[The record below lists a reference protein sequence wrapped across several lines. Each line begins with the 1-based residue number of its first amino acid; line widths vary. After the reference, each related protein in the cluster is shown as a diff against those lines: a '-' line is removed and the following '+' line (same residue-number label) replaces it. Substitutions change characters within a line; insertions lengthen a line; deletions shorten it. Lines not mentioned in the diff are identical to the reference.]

1 MLRIITGN
9 RQEHLLARLAASL
22 GPAAAGDPLAPD
34 LVVSERGTDRWLWQF
49 LAETHGIAANLKF
62 EPPAGFLWRML
73 RLYVP
78 DTPAD
83 ARFDRPALAWRIAR
97 LLPRLLAQREFAPLA
112 TYLAQDDG
120 RKLHQ
125 LADRIAGAFN
135 DYLVYRPAMIIGWQQ
150 GTLATRHDDERW
162 QQKLWQALVAET
174 GTLHR
179 AGLLD
184 RFLNQPETRRRRPQ
198 DLPPRAAIF
207 GIPALPP
214 AYVNALVAL
223 GEHMEIDLYVLNP
236 CGEFWGDLGD
246 PKRLRRLDDG
256 SIDNHDLSNRLL
268 ASWGQPVRHFI
279 SELYGYQAAHVD
291 RHQPL
296 PGRNTLLHR
305 LQDDIHRLQE
315 KTATLAA
322 DDDSLRIT
330 SAWGAMREVEILHD
344 TLLDRFQR
352 DHALKPRDV
361 LVMIPDIERYAP
373 AIEAVFGAA
382 DGTRFIPWSITDL
395 SRRGAHPLTAAVE
408 QLLRLPDS
416 RFAASEILGLLET
429 PAIARRFRFD
439 NDLLG
444 EVRDALHR
452 ARLHG
457 DLDAGA
463 RAARGLPADATHS
476 WQFALQRLFLGVAM
490 DEQPAPVLGVL
501 PEPAFEGQASA
512 ALGRL
517 QTFIDR
523 LAWWQQQLARP
534 RVPDQWVASLHGLLA
549 EFFDADDDE
558 QAVLDDALKAVREFL
573 DETNAGGYD
582 DELAPPVFRDNF
594 LARLEA
600 PASRGNLRTGGVVF
614 CGMVPMRSLPYKMI
628 ALLGMNG
635 DALPRQQRA
644 PGFDLITLEPQAGD
658 RSRRHD
664 DRHLF
669 LETLLS
675 ARDALYISYT
685 GRSLQDSSAREP
697 SVLVRELL
705 DQVVATHGGEPV
717 RKEITRQLLVEHPL
731 QPFSRRYF
739 APAAGDETPLSS
751 FDGDW
756 LLPQRAT
763 SSRRTPFC
771 NPPLAPLPDVAA
783 RDVDLDRL
791 ARFFAN
797 PARAFLRERF
807 GVSLYDRDDSF
818 DDNEPFALDTLAAH
832 ALKNE
837 LLNARLAGANPE
849 LLRAKLRARGDLPQA
864 AFADLAWRDI
874 ELAVEPFA
882 QLLVPVLAGRS
893 ARDIDLVIATAQ
905 GPRRLH
911 GRLADV
917 TADGQVIYRVG
928 VLREKHLLAAWVH
941 HLALLAAAPAGV
953 APATTLYSRDKDN
966 AVKVQVLQAVD
977 GAHAI
982 LARLLELFERG
993 LCEPLPLL
1001 PPCSEAWARHA
1012 DEPDKA
1018 LEKATAAWEGPEYGD
1033 FGGERD
1039 DDAVRIAFG
1048 SNEPPFG
1055 DDFRALAIGI
1065 YTPLLAAL
1073 DDGKKK
1079 RGSKAATAVDGDDA

>member
-9 RQEHLLARLAASL
+9 QQKHLLGRLAASL

-125 LADRIAGAFN
+125 LADRIAGVFN
-135 DYLVYRPAMIIGWQQ
+135 DYLVYRPEMIIGWQQ
-150 GTLATRHDDERW
+150 GSLATRHDDERW
-162 QQKLWQALVAET
+162 QQKLWQAVVTET

-184 RFLNQPETRRRRPQ
+184 RFLRQPETRRQRPEK
-198 DLPPRAAIF
+198 LPVRAAIF

-214 AYVNALVAL
+214 VYIEALVAL
-223 GEHMEIDLYVLNP
+223 GGHMDIDLYVLNP

-246 PKRLRRLDDG
+246 PKQLRRLDDG
-256 SIDNHDLSNRLL
+256 SIDNHDISNRLL

-279 SELYGYQAAHVD
+279 SELYGHEAGHLD
-291 RHQPL
+291 LHRPL
-296 PGRNTLLHR
+296 PARETLLHR

-315 KTATLAA
+315 TPATLAA

-352 DHALKPRDV
+352 DHELKPRDV

-382 DGTRFIPWSITDL
+382 DGARFIPWSITDL

-463 RAARGLPADATHS
+463 RAARGLPADSTHS

-490 DEQPAPVLGVL
+490 DEQPSPVLGVL
-501 PEPAFEGQASA
+501 PEPAASA

-523 LAWWQQQLARP
+523 LAWWQQQLAQP

-558 QAVLDDALKAVREFL
+558 QAVLDDVLKAVREFL

-582 DELAPPVFRDNF
+582 GELAPTVFRDDF

-614 CGMVPMRSLPYKMI
+614 CGMVPMRSLPYRMI
-628 ALLGMNG
+628 ALLGMDG
-635 DALPRQQRA
+635 DAFPRQQRA
-644 PGFDLITLEPQAGD
+644 PGFDLIALEPKAGD

-685 GRSLQDSSAREP
+685 GRNLQDSSAREP

-705 DQVVATHGGEPV
+705 DQVVATHGGEPA
-717 RKEITRQLLVEHPL
+717 RKAITRQLLIEHPL

-739 APAAGDETPLSS
+739 APATGDETPLSS

-756 LLPQRAT
+756 LLPHRAT
-763 SSRRTPFC
+763 GNRRPPFC
-771 NPPLAPLPDVAA
+771 QPPLAPLPDVAV
-783 RDVDLDRL
+783 RDIDLDRL

-807 GVSLYDRDDSF
+807 GVSLYDHDDSF
-818 DDNEPFALDTLAAH
+818 DDNEPFALETLTAH

-837 LLNARLAGANPE
+837 LLAARLSGGQPE
-849 LLRAKLRARGDLPQA
+849 LLREKLRARGDLPQA
-864 AFADLAWRDI
+864 AFADLAWQDI
-874 ELAVEPFA
+874 EQAVEPFA
-882 QLLVPVLAGRS
+882 RLLVPALAGRS
-893 ARDIDLVIATAQ
+893 ALDLDLAMDTAH
-905 GPRRLH
+905 GPRRLR

-953 APATTLYSRDKDN
+953 APVTWLYSRNKDH
-966 AVKVQVLQAVD
+966 AVKIQTLQAVD
-977 GAHAI
+977 RPRDI
-982 LARLLELFERG
+982 LSRLLELFERG
-993 LCEPLPLL
+993 LSEPLPLL
-1001 PPCSEAWARHA
+1001 PPCLEAWARHV
-1012 DEPDKA
+1012 DDTDKA

-1048 SNEPPFG
+1048 SHEPPFG
-1055 DDFRALAIGI
+1055 DDFRTLAVEV

-1073 DDGKKK
+1073 DDGKK
-1079 RGSKAATAVDGDDA
+1079 RGGKAAGADDGDDA